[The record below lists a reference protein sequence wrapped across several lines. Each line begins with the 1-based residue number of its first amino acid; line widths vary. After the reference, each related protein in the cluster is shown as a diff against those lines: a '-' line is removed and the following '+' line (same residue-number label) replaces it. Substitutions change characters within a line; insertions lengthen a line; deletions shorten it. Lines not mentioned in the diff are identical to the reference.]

1 MVFVDIVVEENRTDR
16 ESKFSDRLLDLL
28 HWDECLIEGQRTR
41 SDKAEKELNGAIA
54 ELKRFLKGQ
63 PKNKQVHAS
72 VQLWLLLRDR
82 TYTGTPLSGG
92 AVDFVRVPQPPG
104 ASSEHVV

>member
-1 MVFVDIVVEENRTDR
+1 MAFVDIVVEENKTHRA
-16 ESKFSDRLLDLL
+16 SKFSDRLLDLL
-28 HWDECLIEGQRTR
+28 HWDECLIEGQRTT

-63 PKNKQVHAS
+63 LKKKQVHAS
-72 VQLWLLLRDR
+72 AQLWLLLRDR
-82 TYTGTPLSGG
+82 TYTGTPSGG

-104 ASSEHVV
+104 ASSEHVD

>member
-28 HWDECLIEGQRTR
+28 HWDECLIEGQRTT

-63 PKNKQVHAS
+63 LKKKQVHAS

-82 TYTGTPLSGG
+82 TYTGTPSGG

-104 ASSEHVV
+104 ACSEQVD